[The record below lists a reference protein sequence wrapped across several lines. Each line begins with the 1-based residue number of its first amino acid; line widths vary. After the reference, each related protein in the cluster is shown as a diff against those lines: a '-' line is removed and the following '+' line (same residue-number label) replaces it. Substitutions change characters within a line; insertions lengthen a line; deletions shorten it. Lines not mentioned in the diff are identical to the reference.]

1 MRTLDEAIDHYEWCA
16 LESLGECSDEAR
28 QMADWL
34 RELKRLHDID
44 IENNNALRIWRGSV
58 ERCAKTVDL
67 LNEVYDGYIDMI
79 DTYEWYR
86 EATIYA
92 YLPQYVPTGAVERLG
107 DECDELRNKYADR
120 VNKANED
127 ASEQKNGFES
137 MLQRQAE
144 TIFGMRYIIERMLPI
159 LKAPGFDCYACPV
172 EERCDVEHDGK
183 CLLVE
188 WARDMGIEADVEC
201 DA

>member
-1 MRTLDEAIDHYEWCA
+1 MRTLDEAINHYEWCA

-34 RELKRLHDID
+34 RELKRLQ
-44 IENNNALRIWRGSV
+44 G
-58 ERCAKTVDL
+58 
-67 LNEVYDGYIDMI
+67 
-79 DTYEWYR
+79 
-86 EATIYA
+86 
-92 YLPQYVPTGAVERLG
+92 
-107 DECDELRNKYADR
+107 
-120 VNKANED
+120 
-127 ASEQKNGFES
+127 

-172 EERCDVEHDGK
+172 EERCDVEHEDK

-188 WARDMGIEADVEC
+188 WARDMGIEVE
-201 DA
+201 